1 MPTNQDLVPL
11 DAANPLALHALIRKY
26 AEIATQADQV
36 RSALQRLTSDL
47 THIEGAIRL
56 LDSSVD
62 ISAIRL
68 NRAASRRSQ
77 KGGVTSILLDVLRE
91 ADEPLPPRTITTRI
105 MRRRGICTED
115 AVQFDATLKRV
126 RASLRKQRI
135 QGVLHP
141 VGKDGLVQLWDIV
154 Q

>member
-1 MPTNQDLVPL
+1 MPTNQDLAPL
-11 DAANPLALHALIRKY
+11 GTANSLALHALIRKY
-26 AEIATQADQV
+26 AEIAAQADQV

-56 LDSSVD
+56 FDSSVD
-62 ISAIRL
+62 ISAIRP
-68 NRAASRRSQ
+68 NRSSSKRSQ

-91 ADEPLPPRTITTRI
+91 AEEPLPPRTITTRI
-105 MRRRGICTED
+105 MRQRGICAED
-115 AVQFDATLKRV
+115 TVQFDATLKRV

>member
-11 DAANPLALHALIRKY
+11 GAANSLALHALIRKY
-26 AEIATQADQV
+26 AEIAAQADQA
-36 RSALQRLTSDL
+36 RSALRKLTGDL
-47 THIEGAIRL
+47 IHIEAALRL
-56 LDSSVD
+56 LDASIDVGMIRPNRSSFK
-62 ISAIRL
+62 
-68 NRAASRRSQ
+68 RSQ

-91 ADEPLPPRTITTRI
+91 ADEPLPPRTIATRI
-105 MRRRGICTED
+105 MRRCGICTED
-115 AVQFDATLKRV
+115 VVQLDATLKRV